1 MKYINYF
8 MHYKDK
14 RNWPEYNE
22 QLVRRGWF
30 YLSTDYVKNWDEE
43 LKKMNKHKNGHPYR
57 YPETFIRFSGLAY
70 SFLHLPYR
78 QLEGFLRALSG
89 FVPGLRSA
97 DYTTLW
103 QRITNLELQTP
114 IPDNDIVIAVDSTGL
129 KVTNRGDWMREKHGV
144 ERKGWIKVHIA
155 VDVET
160 RRPITFEITDERI
173 TDQEMVEPLLKD
185 IRLKDALMDG
195 AYDKERV
202 FKFVKDK
209 GVAMPSIKI
218 RKNAMAKAGTE
229 RAESVLEFQK
239 YGYDRWK
246 KVHKY
251 GRRWA
256 VESVISAIKRIFGE
270 TVRATSTEGMFCE
283 VRRMLAFYII
293 ILRV

>member
-1 MKYINYF
+1 

-43 LKKMNKHKNGHPYR
+43 LKKMNKNKNGHPYR
-57 YPETFIRFSGLAY
+57 YPETFIQFSGLAY

-202 FKFVKDK
+202 FKFMKDK
-209 GVAMPSIKI
+209 GVAMPGIKI
-218 RKNAMAKAGTE
+218 RKNAMVKAGTE